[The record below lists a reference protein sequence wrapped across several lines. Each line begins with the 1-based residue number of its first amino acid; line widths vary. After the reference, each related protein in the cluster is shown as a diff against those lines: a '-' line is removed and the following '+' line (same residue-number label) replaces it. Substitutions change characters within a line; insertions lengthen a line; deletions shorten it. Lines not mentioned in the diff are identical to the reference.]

1 MALKTTEF
9 DAAKFLSRP
18 EAQNE
23 LLADAI
29 KSGEAGYIA
38 NALGVIARARGMS
51 EVAGKTGLAR
61 EALYKSL
68 SANGDPR
75 LTTLLGVADAL
86 GITIAMHVSRDHKKK
101 TTGAKTAARKKKAA

>member
-1 MALKTTEF
+1 MAIKTTEF

-101 TTGAKTAARKKKAA
+101 DKRATVAGKRV

>member
-9 DAAKFLSRP
+9 DAAKYLTSP
-18 EAQNE
+18 KAQDE

-29 KSGEAGYIA
+29 KSKDAGYIA

-68 SANGDPR
+68 SASGDPR

-101 TTGAKTAARKKKAA
+101 SPGAKTSARKKKAA